1 MTFDEAARMFTSW
14 AAAGGHEDQV
24 RGALKHG
31 LAGDAVI
38 LSHDVSTVADA
49 DLFDVRV
56 ARTIIAGIA
65 RHTGRTSA

>member
-1 MTFDEAARMFTSW
+1 M